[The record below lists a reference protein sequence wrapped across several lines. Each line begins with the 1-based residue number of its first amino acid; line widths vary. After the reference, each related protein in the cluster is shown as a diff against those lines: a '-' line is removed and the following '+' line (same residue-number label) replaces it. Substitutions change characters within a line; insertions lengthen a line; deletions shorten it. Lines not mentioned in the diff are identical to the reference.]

1 MESFQSL
8 LKLLQ
13 TGIVGYGTMY
23 LIFGFMKTAEGIKGK
38 TSQDVSE
45 GVGQLIAGV
54 LIVVAAALISNIKI
68 G

>member
-1 MESFQSL
+1 MDAFNSL

-13 TGIVGYGTMY
+13 TGIIGYGTMY

-45 GVGQLIAGV
+45 GVGQLVAGA
-54 LIVVAAALISNIKI
+54 LIILAAALVSNIKI